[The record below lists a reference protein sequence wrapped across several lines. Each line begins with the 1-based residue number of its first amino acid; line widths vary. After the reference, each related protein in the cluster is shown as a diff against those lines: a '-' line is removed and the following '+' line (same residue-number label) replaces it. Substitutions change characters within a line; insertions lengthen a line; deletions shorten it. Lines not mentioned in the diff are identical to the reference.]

1 MQGIILSI
9 LFFGIPLASVVLFV
23 VSLVRYISAKRAIKR
38 QPDTCEKRELIA
50 RRNVLIVASC
60 IAGVLVAVV
69 VAIVILLWMAIA
81 FM

>member
-1 MQGIILSI
+1 MMKPATRYL
-9 LFFGIPLASVVLFV
+9 LLPLLLTVATGAEPL
-23 VSLVRYISAKRAIKR
+23 REISTWTR

-50 RRNVLIVASC
+50 RRNALIVASC

>member
-1 MQGIILSI
+1 MQGIVLSI
-9 LFFGIPLASVVLFV
+9 LFFSIPLAAVAFFI
-23 VSLVRYISAKRAIKR
+23 VSLIDFISAKRTNNR
-38 QPDTCEKRELIA
+38 QPNTYDERELSV
-50 RRNVLIVASC
+50 RRTKLIVASC